1 MASSQ
6 TMPWEYLLPG
16 GPFIDPLFSD
26 HAVLCVMGENGESR
40 PWADPLLS
48 ADGLDDDTAE
58 DSEDDLDDLDEFDD
72 EEDEDED
79 IIADEEEEEEDEE
92 EDEDWDDEFDE
103 DNDEL
108 DEPDE

>member
-48 ADGLDDDTAE
+48 ADGLDDD
-58 DSEDDLDDLDEFDD
+58 FDD